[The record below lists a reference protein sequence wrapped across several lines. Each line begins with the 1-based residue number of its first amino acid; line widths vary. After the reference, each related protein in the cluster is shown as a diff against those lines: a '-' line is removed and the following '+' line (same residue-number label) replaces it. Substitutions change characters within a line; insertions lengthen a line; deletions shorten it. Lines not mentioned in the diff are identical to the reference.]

1 MKTKLSKMLLMSVL
15 FTSAIALQAN
25 STNLQDIKKENRSVG
40 DFSAIVFAISGDLY
54 LSQGDKNEVII
65 EADSE
70 VLEKITTEVRG
81 SALVIEFEKW
91 YNQNNRGKINVYV
104 TIKSL
109 EKITLTGSGNIFN
122 KTKINALDLGLVL
135 TGSGSINL
143 NDLST
148 QNLKSV
154 ISGSGE
160 INLKGISKGKSLDAI
175 ITGSGTIDASLL
187 SFAIADLTITGSG
200 IINADVFEKLEAFIT
215 GSGKI
220 KYTGKP
226 LIDANITGS
235 GKIVNGN

>member
-15 FTSAIALQAN
+15 ITSGIALQAN

-40 DFSAIVFAISGDLY
+40 DFSSIVFAISGDLY

-65 EADSE
+65 EAE
-70 VLEKITTEVRG
+70 PGVLEKITTEVKDN
-81 SALVIEFEKW
+81 ALIIEFEKW
-91 YNQNNRGKINVYV
+91 YNQNNKGKINVYI
-104 TIKSL
+104 TMKSL
-109 EKITLTGSGNIFN
+109 EKITLTGSGTIMN
-122 KTKINALDLGLVL
+122 KTKITAPELGLIL
-135 TGSGSINL
+135 TGSGSINM

-148 QNLKSV
+148 QNVKSV

-160 INLKGISKGKSLDAI
+160 INLKGNSKAKSLDAV
-175 ITGSGTIDASLL
+175 ITGSGTIDVSLL

-200 IINADVFEKLEAFIT
+200 NINADVHEKLDAFIT

>member
-1 MKTKLSKMLLMSVL
+1 MKAKSIKGLLFSILLLSSLLLQVKL
-15 FTSAIALQAN
+15 AN
-25 STNLQDIKKENRSVG
+25 AQDLKKETRNVG
-40 DFSAIVFAISGDLY
+40 EFKSIVFSISGNLY
-54 LSQGDKNEVII
+54 LSQGDKTELII
-65 EADSE
+65 EAEPD
-70 VLEKITTEVRG
+70 VLEKITTELKDN
-81 SALVIEFEKW
+81 ALIIEFEKW
-91 YNQNNRGKINVYV
+91 YNQNNKGKINVYI

-109 EKITLTGSGNIFN
+109 EKITLTGSGNIMN
-122 KTKINALDLGLVL
+122 KTKIAAPELGLVL
-135 TGSGSINL
+135 TGSGSINM

-148 QNLKSV
+148 QNVKSV

-160 INLKGISKGKSLDAI
+160 INLKGSSKAKSLDAV

-187 SFAIADLTITGSG
+187 TFAVADLTITGSG
-200 IINADVFEKLEAFIT
+200 NINADVYEKLDAFIT

>member
-40 DFSAIVFAISGDLY
+40 DFSSIVFAISGDLY

-65 EADSE
+65 EADSDI
-70 VLEKITTEVRG
+70 LEKITTEVQG
-81 SALVIEFEKW
+81 NALIIEFEKW
-91 YNQNNRGKINVYV
+91 YNQNNRGKITVYI
-104 TIKSL
+104 TMKSI
-109 EKITLTGSGNIFN
+109 EKITLTGSGNILN
-122 KTKINALDLGLVL
+122 KTKINATDLGLVL
-135 TGSGSINL
+135 TGSGSINM
-143 NDLST
+143 NDLTT
-148 QNLKSV
+148 QNVKSV

-160 INLKGISKGKSLDAI
+160 IKIKGNSKGKSLDAV

-200 IINADVFEKLEAFIT
+200 SINADVFEKLEAFIT

>member
-1 MKTKLSKMLLMSVL
+1 MKTKISKVLLMSVIL
-15 FTSAIALQAN
+15 TSAITLQAN

-40 DFSAIVFAISGDLY
+40 DFSSIVFSISGELY

-65 EADSE
+65 EADSD
-70 VLEKITTEVRG
+70 VLEKITTEVKG
-81 SALVIEFEKW
+81 DALVIEFEKW
-91 YNQNNRGKINVYV
+91 YNQNNRGKVNIYI
-104 TIKSL
+104 TMKSI
-109 EKITLTGSGNIFN
+109 EKITLTGSGNILN
-122 KTKINALDLGLVL
+122 KTKINSYDLELVL
-135 TGSGSINL
+135 TGSGSINM
-143 NDLST
+143 NDLTT
-148 QNLKSV
+148 QNVKSI

-160 INLKGISKGKSLDAI
+160 IAIKSNTKGKLLDAV

-187 SFAIADLTITGSG
+187 SFATADLTITGSG
-200 IINADVFEKLEAFIT
+200 SISADVFEKLDAFIT